1 MKNTDEVE
9 VYKNICE
16 KLIEENPTYDEK
28 TKNYLKLW
36 LLSSVDQSNRFL
48 ICGSCVR
55 IAEESRYMPVYHSIL
70 ATVATAHW
78 WV

>member
-28 TKNYLKLW
+28 TKNDLKLIIKSNDSAMVV
-36 LLSSVDQSNRFL
+36 LKRLSGYFATKQ
-48 ICGSCVR
+48 C
-55 IAEESRYMPVYHSIL
+55 SRH
-70 ATVATAHW
+70 
-78 WV
+78 